1 MMRGTHLMILMAG
14 LALGVSVQ
22 FSMAG
27 TITVCLDG
35 SCDFTDP
42 AAAAESAMSG
52 DTVEIAAGTYLLEN
66 TVGFGHN
73 GLVAQVTIRG
83 AVDSDGQPAT
93 VLDGQGA
100 LIPLGTVYADNVV
113 FENLVIT
120 NGYGDYGGGSRFIAS
135 NDVVVRNCHFVGN
148 HADWNGGGVRL
159 SLDTTLT
166 LIDCV
171 ISGNTADHPQ
181 WGGQSY
187 GAGVHN
193 SGATVNLQ
201 RTRVCGNVE
210 SANPGQQVSGSPPV
224 NQGGCIEDDCNVCN
238 TADLADLD
246 FNGSIDVVDLLILLD
261 SWAGSGTA
269 DIDNSGVVDVAD
281 VLLLLSRW
289 S

>member
-1 MMRGTHLMILMAG
+1 MRGTRSIIFMAG
-14 LALGVSVQ
+14 LVLSGFMQS
-22 FSMAG
+22 SMAD

-35 SCDFTDP
+35 TCDYSNPTE
-42 AAAAESAMSG
+42 AANAAVPG
-52 DTVEIAAGTYLLEN
+52 DVVEIAAGTYLLEEP
-66 TVGFGHN
+66 VESYG
-73 GLVAQVTIRG
+73 VQMTIRG
-83 AVDSDGQPAT
+83 AVDSSGEPAT
-93 VLDGQGA
+93 ILDGQGA
-100 LIPLGTVYADNVV
+100 LIVLGTVGADQAV

-120 NGYGDYGGGSRFIAS
+120 NGYGDYGGGAS
-135 NDVVVRNCHFVGN
+135 FTASTGVTVRNCHFVGN
-148 HADWNGGGVRL
+148 HANWNGGGVRL

-238 TADLADLD
+238 TTDLADLD
-246 FNGSIDVVDLLILLD
+246 FNGSIDVVDLLLLLD